1 MTRIR
6 LPEALALVQEHF
18 KPLRFC
24 ATMDSPQ
31 TIQAMLLDELTGES
45 LVLPGLPCGVSVTRS
60 QLATLV
66 SMIEL
71 DVAAVRPALLERTS
85 RQQLADLRP
94 SGHRRTA

>member
-45 LVLPGLPCGVSVTRS
+45 LVLPGLPCGVSVTRRAANS
-60 QLATLV
+60 SPTCARQAT
-66 SMIEL
+66 
-71 DVAAVRPALLERTS
+71 DAVREGSPTS
-85 RQQLADLRP
+85 SA
-94 SGHRRTA
+94 

>member
-1 MTRIR
+1 MTQIR

-45 LVLPGLPCGVSVTRS
+45 LVLPGLPCGVSVTRA
-60 QLATLV
+60 QLATLISV
-66 SMIEL
+66 IEL
-71 DVAAVRPALLERTS
+71 DVAAVKSVLLERMS
-85 RQQLADLRP
+85 RQQLADLHP
-94 SGHRRTA
+94 SCHRRSA

>member
-24 ATMDSPQ
+24 ATMDSPR
-31 TIQAMLLDELTGES
+31 TIQAMLLDELSGES
-45 LVLPGLPCGVSVTRS
+45 LVLPGLPCGVSVTRA
-60 QLATLV
+60 QLVTLV
-66 SMIEL
+66 SVIEL
-71 DVAAVRPALLERTS
+71 DVAAVRPALLERMS

-94 SGHRRTA
+94 SVHLPGA